1 MTDKAIHKIEV
12 KEARKVRKFAIPISI
27 NIIMLALGICLLIW
41 ADKVTTMTSIV
52 IGVTFLVYAAYNLI
66 AYFRVENR
74 TVSDQAKLITG
85 IALAIAGVFLIT
97 QSGFLKELISVFI
110 GVFILVESI
119 LRLQDVLA
127 TKNVNPN
134 YKNSL
139 GLAVIGVAC
148 GALCILG
155 KIVIPDLIL
164 QVLGILL
171 IIFALTDT
179 AGGIMVNQSMK
190 TVKAKVI
197 DEKK

>member
-1 MTDKAIHKIEV
+1 MTEKAIHKIEV
-12 KEARKVRKFAIPISI
+12 KNARKVRKFAIPFSI

-41 ADKVTTMTSIV
+41 ADKVTTMISII

-74 TVSDQAKLITG
+74 SLADQAKLISG
-85 IALAIAGVFLIT
+85 IALAIAGIFLVT
-97 QSGFLKELISVFI
+97 QSDFLKELISIFI
-110 GVFILVESI
+110 GLFILVESI

-127 TKNVNPN
+127 SKNVNPN

-139 GLAVIGVAC
+139 GLAIIGVAC
-148 GALCILG
+148 GALCIFG
-155 KIVIPDLIL
+155 KIVIPDLIF
-164 QVLGILL
+164 QVLGVIL

-179 AGGIMVNQSMK
+179 AGGIMVSKSMK

-197 DEKK
+197 DEK

>member
-12 KEARKVRKFAIPISI
+12 KEARKVRKFAIPFSI

-41 ADKVTTMTSIV
+41 ADKVTTMISII

-66 AYFRVENR
+66 AYFRIENR
-74 TVSDQAKLITG
+74 SISDQAKLISG
-85 IALAIAGVFLIT
+85 IALAIAGIFLVT
-97 QSGFLKELISVFI
+97 QSDFLKELISVFI

-127 TKNVNPN
+127 SKNVNPN

-139 GLAVIGVAC
+139 GLAIIGVVC
-148 GALCILG
+148 GALCIFG

-164 QVLGILL
+164 QVLGVLL
-171 IIFALTDT
+171 IIFAFTDT
-179 AGGIMVNQSMK
+179 AGGIMVSKSMK